1 MEVSMPDAKN
11 YDSWT
16 PFFVGILIGSIL
28 VSIVVSSICS
38 DVWRADAVKVGVA
51 EYTADA
57 NGYVKWQ
64 WKTPKIEKESPTK

>member
-1 MEVSMPDAKN
+1 MEGSMPDVKN
-11 YDSWT
+11 RDSWT
-16 PFFVGILIGSIL
+16 AFFVGVLIGSIL
-28 VSIVVSSICS
+28 AGIAVSSICS
-38 DVWRADAVKVGVA
+38 DLWRAEAVKVGVA